1 MRGAAL
7 ARSAGELAAELS
19 ALLERKLGVRGDG
32 LEARVRRAGRLLPRR
47 IRRAALEIAEAARRE
62 GSPRLA
68 RQNDPARVA
77 RAFAEVERHLNGV
90 DPGARRTAL
99 VLGILGSIA
108 LGLLALFAAV
118 VTVLVLR
125 GLV

>member
-1 MRGAAL
+1 M

-19 ALLERKLGVRGDG
+19 VLLERKLGLRGGG
-32 LEARVRRAGRLLPRR
+32 LEAQVRRAGRLLPRR
-47 IRRAALEIAEAARRE
+47 VRRAALEIAEAERRE
-62 GSPRLA
+62 GNPRLA
-68 RQNDPARVA
+68 RQTDPARVA
-77 RAFAEVERHLNGV
+77 RAFAEVERHLKAV
-90 DPGARRTAL
+90 DPAARRTAL

>member
-1 MRGAAL
+1 V
-7 ARSAGELAAELS
+7 RSAGELAAELS
-19 ALLERKLGVRGDG
+19 LLLHQKLGVKGGG
-32 LEARVRRAGRLLPRR
+32 LEARVQRAGRLLPRR
-47 IRRAALEIAEAARRE
+47 VRRAALEIAEAEKRE
-62 GSPRLA
+62 GNPRLA

-77 RAFAEVERHLNGV
+77 RAFAEVERHLKAV
-90 DPGARRTAL
+90 DPAARRTRL